1 MSRLVGSGTGL
12 TVKVTFDHKTKAGE
26 RTECELVEGRVLQ
39 SEGRVAVEAG
49 VPGTPRGLRQLRQ
62 REQGGEG
69 VGGSDEEAAC
79 PIRAVLVG
87 DRKSSESFSAKEQ
100 YDVTYLLE
108 NHFGI

>member
-49 VPGTPRGLRQLRQ
+49 VPGTPRGLRQLRG

-79 PIRAVLVG
+79 RSEL
-87 DRKSSESFSAKEQ
+87 SSWETGSPRRVFQ
-100 YDVTYLLE
+100 QR
-108 NHFGI
+108 NNMM

>member
-1 MSRLVGSGTGL
+1 MSLDL
-12 TVKVTFDHKTKAGE
+12 K
-26 RTECELVEGRVLQ
+26 ECK
-39 SEGRVAVEAG
+39 
-49 VPGTPRGLRQLRQ
+49 
-62 REQGGEG
+62 G

>member
-69 VGGSDEEAAC
+69 VGGSDGGSCVPDQSC
-79 PIRAVLVG
+79 PRGRLEVLG
-87 DRKSSESFSAKEQ
+87 EFFSKG
-100 YDVTYLLE
+100 T
-108 NHFGI
+108 I